1 MAEDR
6 SSPEGDLSPAEPR
19 LPAFASPWKL
29 RKDALGG
36 AHVLNKTQ
44 IFFLAMV
51 HFSQLTL
58 SRLALNRKKSKRR
71 FNEKMSGNIKPS
83 HWPEP
88 LWAGPAAS
96 RSSGAPSLQGL
107 ARGEAEARCEQ
118 KRAVLLLRE
127 ARAGVASEAL
137 PATSLGGRTEPGP
150 KWRQGEGARD
160 CSGQKPTRPSPW
172 PSLDIRPILG
182 TVTLSTFYAK
192 SYACLTSLTTMGTG
206 TSKADHKAR
215 PIVPRKEGEQGR
227 GCSLSLPLMGAAT
240 VALGRAKKPQAR
252 SC

>member
-127 ARAGVASEAL
+127 ARAGVVSEAL
-137 PATSLGGRTEPGP
+137 PATSLGGGQSQAQSGGRGRGHVTAVGRSQPSPVPGP
-150 KWRQGEGARD
+150 AWT
-160 CSGQKPTRPSPW
+160 SGPYLELLHCQPSMPNPTH
-172 PSLDIRPILG
+172 
-182 TVTLSTFYAK
+182 A
-192 SYACLTSLTTMGTG
+192 
-206 TSKADHKAR
+206 
-215 PIVPRKEGEQGR
+215 
-227 GCSLSLPLMGAAT
+227 LPA
-240 VALGRAKKPQAR
+240 
-252 SC
+252 